1 MSSTKINTSQ
11 IVVNEQ
17 ITLEPFQPEDKA
29 ALILY
34 LNDPVLYANTLKVPN
49 PYTAIHA
56 EEWLLRVE
64 AEKDAPGGI
73 ANWSIRHREAGLIG
87 GIGAFMKTGL
97 DGHLDEI
104 GYWLAEPFR
113 GQGIMTEVVRRYTEW
128 LFDTRPAL
136 RRIEAGVF
144 AHNPASARVLE
155 KAGFV
160 REGYARQ
167 LHEKN
172 GVFIDAILLAKL
184 RY

>member
-1 MSSTKINTSQ
+1 MEINTSQ
-11 IVVNEQ
+11 IIVNEQ
-17 ITLEPFQPEDKA
+17 IILAPFQTEDKA
-29 ALILY
+29 ALIRY

-49 PYTAIHA
+49 PYTALHA

-64 AEKDAPGGI
+64 AEKEAPGGI
-73 ANWSIRHREAGLIG
+73 ANWSIRHVEAGLIG
-87 GIGAFMKTGL
+87 GIGAFLKAGL

-113 GQGIMTEVVRRYTEW
+113 GRGIMTEVVQCYTQW

-136 RRIEAGVF
+136 VRIEAGVF

-160 REGYARQ
+160 REGFSRL
-167 LHEKN
+167 LHRKN
-172 GVFIDAILLAKL
+172 GVYIDAVLMAKL

>member
-1 MSSTKINTSQ
+1 MVSTKINTTQ
-11 IVVNEQ
+11 IIVNEQ
-17 ITLEPFQPEDKA
+17 ITLAAFQPEDKA
-29 ALILY
+29 TLILY
-34 LNDPVLYANTLKVPN
+34 LNDPVLYGNTLKVPH
-49 PYTAIHA
+49 PYTTFHA

-73 ANWSIRHREAGLIG
+73 TNWSIRHKEAGLIG

-113 GQGIMTEVVRRYTEW
+113 GRGIMTEVVQSYTEW

-136 RRIEAGVF
+136 VRIEAGVF

-160 REGYARQ
+160 KEGFARMQ
-167 LHEKN
+167 HCKN
-172 GVFIDAILLAKL
+172 GVYIDAILMAKF
-184 RY
+184 RS